1 MTSKQAQ
8 KGTRAE
14 LKIRDML
21 RKYTGLE
28 WQRTPQSGALGAQY
42 KMKGDLMVMGE
53 GNLYTVEC
61 KHYKEDHLSSKILSN
76 TTSPIFDWWEQ
87 AVRQAEQNNNEPL
100 LIYKWDRSKH
110 YIMTYDYYD
119 APKHIYISQLDSYV
133 YDLLGFLENSNIKKW
148 IKT

>member
-1 MTSKQAQ
+1 MASKEAQ

-14 LKIRDML
+14 YKIRDL
-21 RKYTGLE
+21 LKEHTGLD
-28 WQRTPQSGALGAQY
+28 WQRTPGSGATAAKL
-42 KMKGDLMVMGE
+42 KMKGDLYVPGE

-61 KHYKEDHLSSKILSN
+61 KHYKEDHLSSKILTN

-87 AVRQAEQNNNEPL
+87 TTRQAFQNTNEPL
-100 LIYKWDRSKH
+100 LIYKWDRSKL
-110 YIMTYDYYD
+110 YIMTYDYHP

-133 YDLLGFLENSNIKKW
+133 YDLVGFLENKNITKW